1 MRLDERIYAYLE
13 TSGERSSL
21 EIKDA
26 MHADGVWFAH
36 GRVSYRLDKMVSA
49 DLLERRVTPG
59 GPERG
64 FRDRSYYKVKTM
76 LRSVKPRERD
86 VDDGLIANTKV
97 PRWG

>member
-36 GRVSYRLDKMVSA
+36 GRVSYRLDKDGRGGLV
-49 DLLERRVTPG
+49 ERRITAG
-59 GPERG
+59 GLERG
-64 FRDRSYYKVKTM
+64 F
-76 LRSVKPRERD
+76 
-86 VDDGLIANTKV
+86 GIARTT
-97 PRWG
+97 R